1 MIRKNGTRFCAGGKI
16 MELEN
21 KKVLVVGTGISGIAA
36 TKLLNRHNAKVIL
49 LDNNEKVTE
58 DDIRNKMPEGIKAD
72 IIIGKLPNDL
82 VKSLDLVVL
91 SPGVPTDADF
101 VNEFRDA
108 NIPIWGEIELGYN
121 YAKGKLI
128 AITGTNGKTTTTTLV
143 GQIMKNYFKDV
154 YVIGNIGAPY
164 TDIADV
170 TTDETV
176 TVAEMSSFQL
186 ETINAFRPDA
196 SAILNIT
203 PDHLNRH
210 HTMEGYIEAKAHI
223 FKNQT
228 EKDILVLN
236 YEDKELRRLAETA
249 KTNVL
254 FFSSARKL
262 EYGIYLEGDYIIY
275 RAEEIENIV
284 CNINELKIFGTH
296 SYENVMAAVG
306 LAISME
312 VPMDIIKESIT
323 SFVAVEH
330 RIEYVD
336 TINGVEYYN
345 DSKGTNP
352 DASMKAIE
360 AMKTKTIL
368 IGGGYDKGSEYEE
381 WIQAF
386 GGKIKHL
393 ILLGQTKEK
402 IRDTAFRLGYK
413 DVTLCE
419 NLQEAVE
426 LSAKLAEVGE
436 CVLLSPACAS
446 WGMFKNFEE
455 RGCLFK
461 AYVHALKAN

>member
-1 MIRKNGTRFCAGGKI
+1 MD
-16 MELEN
+16 LEN

-36 TKLLNRHNAKVIL
+36 TKLLNRHNAEVIL
-49 LDNNEKVTE
+49 LDSNEKLTKQDV
-58 DDIRNKMPEGIKAD
+58 RGKMPEDIKAE
-72 IIIGKLPNDL
+72 IIIGKLS
-82 VKSLDLVVL
+82 KEMISTIDLVVL

-101 VNEFRDA
+101 VNELREA
-108 NIPIWGEIELGYN
+108 GIPIWGEIELGYN
-121 YAKGKLI
+121 FAKGPII
-128 AITGTNGKTTTTTLV
+128 AITGTNGKTTTTTLA
-143 GQIMKNYFKDV
+143 GQIMKNYYKDV

-164 TDIADV
+164 TDIADI
-170 TTDETV
+170 TTNDSV
-176 TVAEMSSFQL
+176 TVAEISSFQL
-186 ETINAFRPDA
+186 ETIDSFRPNA

-210 HTMEGYIEAKAHI
+210 HTMDGYIKAKANI
-223 FKNQT
+223 FKNQSSDDT
-228 EKDILVLN
+228 LVLN
-236 YEDKELRRLAETA
+236 YEDKILRNIAATA
-249 KTNVL
+249 NANVL

-284 CNINELKIFGTH
+284 CNVNDLKILGTH

-306 LAISME
+306 LAITMN
-312 VPMDIIKESIT
+312 VPMDIIKDSVT
-323 SFVAVEH
+323 AFVAVEH

-352 DASMKAIE
+352 DASMKAIQ
-360 AMKTKTIL
+360 AMKTNTIL
-368 IGGGYDKGSEYEE
+368 IGGGYDKGSEYED
-381 WIQAF
+381 WIGTF
-386 GGKIKHL
+386 GDKIKHL

-402 IRDTAFRLGYK
+402 IRDTAYRLGYRN
-413 DVTLCE
+413 VTLVE
-419 NLQEAVE
+419 DLKEAVE
-426 LSAKLAEVGE
+426 LSAQLAQVGE

-446 WGMFKNFEE
+446 WGMFKNYEE

>member
-1 MIRKNGTRFCAGGKI
+1 MD
-16 MELEN
+16 LEN
-21 KKVLVVGTGISGIAA
+21 KKVLVVGTGMSGIAA
-36 TKLLNRHNAKVIL
+36 TKLLNRHNAKVVL
-49 LDNNEKVTE
+49 LDSNDQLTE
-58 DDIRNKMPEGIKAD
+58 QDVRSKMPEGTEAEIV
-72 IIIGKLPNDL
+72 IGRLPED
-82 VKSLDLVVL
+82 VIASLDLVVL
-91 SPGVPTDADF
+91 SPGVPTDANF
-101 VNEFRDA
+101 VVELKNA
-108 NIPIWGEIELGYN
+108 GIPIWGEIELGYN
-121 YAKGKLI
+121 YAKGKLV

-143 GQIMKNYFKDV
+143 GQIMKNFYKSV
-154 YVIGNIGAPY
+154 YIIGNIGSPY
-164 TDIADV
+164 TDIADE
-170 TTDETV
+170 TTEETV

-186 ETINAFRPDA
+186 ETIHDFRPKA

-210 HTMEGYIEAKAHI
+210 HTMEGYIAAKANI
-223 FKNQT
+223 FKNQGEGDT
-228 EKDILVLN
+228 LVLN
-236 YEDKELRRLAETA
+236 YEDKALRSLAETA
-249 KTNVL
+249 NTNVL

-306 LAISME
+306 LAITLE
-312 VPMDIIKESIT
+312 VPMDVIKDSIT
-323 SFVAVEH
+323 AFVAVEH

-352 DASMKAIE
+352 DASIKAIE
-360 AMKTKTIL
+360 AMKTNTIL

-381 WIQAF
+381 WIKAF
-386 GGKIKHL
+386 GNKIKHL

-402 IRDTAFRLGYK
+402 IRDTAYRLGYIN
-413 DVTLCE
+413 VTLVE
-419 NLQEAVE
+419 DLKEAVE
-426 LSAKLAEVGE
+426 LASQLSEVGE

>member
-1 MIRKNGTRFCAGGKI
+1 MD
-16 MELEN
+16 LEN

-36 TKLLNRHNAKVIL
+36 TKLLNRHNAEVIL
-49 LDNNEKVTE
+49 LDSNEKLCENDV
-58 DDIRNKMPEGIKAD
+58 RGKMPEGTQAQIV
-72 IIIGKLPNDL
+72 IGRLPKEMIP
-82 VKSLDLVVL
+82 VIDLVVL

-101 VNEFRDA
+101 VLELKEA
-108 NIPIWGEIELGYN
+108 GIPIWGEIELGYHF
-121 YAKGKLI
+121 AKGKII

-143 GQIMKNYFKDV
+143 GQIMQNFYKSV

-164 TDIADV
+164 TEIADS

-176 TVAEMSSFQL
+176 TVAEISSFQL
-186 ETINAFRPDA
+186 ETIHDFKPDA

-210 HTMEGYIEAKAHI
+210 HTMEGYIAAKANI
-223 FKNQT
+223 FKNQGKEDT
-228 EKDILVLN
+228 LVLN
-236 YEDKELRRLAETA
+236 YEDKELRNLAETA
-249 KTNVL
+249 KANVL

-284 CNINELKIFGTH
+284 CNKNELKIFGTH

-306 LAISME
+306 LALTVG
-312 VPMDIIKESIT
+312 VPMDVIKDSIT
-323 SFVAVEH
+323 AFVAVEH

-381 WIQAF
+381 WIGAF
-386 GGKIKHL
+386 GSKIKHL
-393 ILLGQTKEK
+393 ILLGQTREK
-402 IRDTAFRLGYK
+402 IRDTAYRLGYTN
-413 DVTLCE
+413 VTLVDD
-419 NLQEAVE
+419 LKEAVE
-426 LSAKLAEVGE
+426 LAASMAQVDE

>member
-1 MIRKNGTRFCAGGKI
+1 

-36 TKLLNRHNAKVIL
+36 TKLLNRHNAIVIL
-49 LDNNEKVTE
+49 MDSNEKMTE
-58 DDIRNKMPEGIKAD
+58 QDVRGKMPEGIKAQ
-72 IIIGKLPNDL
+72 IVIGSLPKEM
-82 VKSLDLVVL
+82 VAQIDLVVL

-101 VNEFRDA
+101 VLELKNA
-108 NIPIWGEIELGYN
+108 GVPIWGEIELGYHF
-121 YAKGKLI
+121 AKGKII

-143 GQIMKNYFKDV
+143 GQIMKNYYQSV

-164 TDIADV
+164 TDIADE

-186 ETINAFRPDA
+186 ETVHDFKPDA

-210 HTMEGYIEAKAHI
+210 HTMEGYIAAKANI
-223 FKNQT
+223 FKNQDQNDT
-228 EKDILVLN
+228 LVLN
-236 YEDKELRRLAETA
+236 YEDKELRKLAEAA
-249 KTNVL
+249 KANVL
-254 FFSSARKL
+254 YFSSVRKL

-306 LAISME
+306 LAITLK
-312 VPMDIIKESIT
+312 VPMDIIKDSIT
-323 SFVAVEH
+323 AFVAVEH

-352 DASMKAIE
+352 DASIKAIE
-360 AMKTKTIL
+360 AMKEKTIL
-368 IGGGYDKGSEYEE
+368 IGGGYDKGSDYEE

-386 GGKIKHL
+386 GSKIKHL
-393 ILLGQTKEK
+393 VLLGQTREK
-402 IRDTAFRLGYK
+402 IRDTAYRLGYTN
-413 DVTLCE
+413 VTLVDD
-419 NLQEAVE
+419 LKEAVE

-446 WGMFKNFEE
+446 WGMFKNYEE

>member
-1 MIRKNGTRFCAGGKI
+1 MAHIRAGGKI
-16 MELEN
+16 MDLEN

-36 TKLLNRHNAKVIL
+36 TKLLNRHNAEVIL
-49 LDNNEKVTE
+49 LDSNVNITE
-58 DDIRNKMPEGIKAD
+58 SDVRSKMPEGIQAQ
-72 IIIGKLPNDL
+72 IVIGKLT
-82 VKSLDLVVL
+82 KEMIHTIDLVVL

-101 VNEFRDA
+101 VLELRDVG
-108 NIPIWGEIELGYN
+108 IPIWGEIELGYN
-121 YAKGKLI
+121 YAKGKI
-128 AITGTNGKTTTTTLV
+128 AAITGTNGKTTTTTLV
-143 GQIMKNYFKDV
+143 GQIMKNFYKSV

-164 TDIADV
+164 TDIADM

-176 TVAEMSSFQL
+176 TVAEISSFQL
-186 ETINAFRPDA
+186 ETIHNFRPNA

-210 HTMEGYIEAKAHI
+210 HTMEAYIEAKANI

-228 EKDILVLN
+228 QEDTLVLN
-236 YEDKELRRLAETA
+236 YEDKELRNLAEKSDA
-249 KTNVL
+249 NVL

-284 CNINELKIFGTH
+284 CNINDLKIFGTH

-306 LAISME
+306 LAITLD
-312 VPMDIIKESIT
+312 VPMDVIKDSIT
-323 SFVAVEH
+323 AFVAVEH

-336 TINGVEYYN
+336 TIKGVEYYN

-368 IGGGYDKGSEYEE
+368 IGGGYDKGSDFEE

-386 GGKIKHL
+386 GDKIKHL
-393 ILLGQTKEK
+393 ILLGQTREK
-402 IRDTAFRLGYK
+402 IRDTAYRMGYTN
-413 DVTLCE
+413 VTLVE
-419 NLQEAVE
+419 DLKEAVE
-426 LSAKLAEVGE
+426 LAAQLAEVDE

-461 AYVHALKAN
+461 AYVHALKTN

>member
-1 MIRKNGTRFCAGGKI
+1 MD
-16 MELEN
+16 LEN

-36 TKLLNRHNAKVIL
+36 TKLLNRHNAEVIL
-49 LDNNEKVTE
+49 LDSNDKVTE
-58 DDIRNKMPEGIKAD
+58 SDIRSKMPEGVEATIV
-72 IIIGKLPNDL
+72 IGALP
-82 VKSLDLVVL
+82 KEMIETISLVVL
-91 SPGVPTDADF
+91 SPGVPTDAEF
-101 VNEFRDA
+101 VLELKNA
-108 NIPIWGEIELGYN
+108 GIPIWGEIELGYHF
-121 YAKGKLI
+121 AKGKVV

-143 GQIMKNYFKDV
+143 GQIMKNYYQSV

-164 TDIADV
+164 TDIADL

-186 ETINAFRPDA
+186 ETIHNFRPDA

-210 HTMEGYIEAKAHI
+210 HTMEAYIDAKANV

-228 EKDILVLN
+228 KEDTLVLN
-236 YEDKELRRLAETA
+236 FEDKELRKLAERA
-249 KTNVL
+249 NANIL

-306 LAISME
+306 IALTLN
-312 VPMDIIKESIT
+312 VPMDVIKDSIT
-323 SFVAVEH
+323 AFVAVEH

-336 TINGVEYYN
+336 TIRGVEYYN

-360 AMKTKTIL
+360 AMKTKTVL

-386 GGKIKHL
+386 GDKIKHL

-402 IRDTAFRLGYK
+402 IRDTAYRMGYTN
-413 DVTLCE
+413 VTLAE
-419 NLQEAVE
+419 DLKEAVE
-426 LSAKLAEVGE
+426 LAASMAEVGE

>member
-1 MIRKNGTRFCAGGKI
+1 MAPKSAGGRI
-16 MELEN
+16 MDLEN

-36 TKLLNRHNAKVIL
+36 TKLLNRHNAEVIL
-49 LDNNEKVTE
+49 LDSNDKVTE
-58 DDIRNKMPEGIKAD
+58 SDIRSKMPEGVEATIV
-72 IIIGKLPNDL
+72 IGALP
-82 VKSLDLVVL
+82 KEMIETISLVVL
-91 SPGVPTDADF
+91 SPGVPTDAEF
-101 VNEFRDA
+101 VLELKNA
-108 NIPIWGEIELGYN
+108 GIPIWGEIELGYHF
-121 YAKGKLI
+121 AKGKVV

-143 GQIMKNYFKDV
+143 GQIMKNYYQSV

-164 TDIADV
+164 TDIADL

-186 ETINAFRPDA
+186 ETIHNFRPDA

-210 HTMEGYIEAKAHI
+210 HTMEAYIDAKANV

-228 EKDILVLN
+228 KEDTLVLN
-236 YEDKELRRLAETA
+236 FEDKELRKLAERA
-249 KTNVL
+249 NANIL

-306 LAISME
+306 IALTLN
-312 VPMDIIKESIT
+312 VPMDVIKDSIT
-323 SFVAVEH
+323 AFVAVEH

-336 TINGVEYYN
+336 TIRGVEYYN

-360 AMKTKTIL
+360 AMKTKTVL

-386 GGKIKHL
+386 GDKIKHL

-402 IRDTAFRLGYK
+402 IRDTAYRMGYTN
-413 DVTLCE
+413 VTLAE
-419 NLQEAVE
+419 DLKEAVE
-426 LSAKLAEVGE
+426 LAASMAEVGE

>member
-1 MIRKNGTRFCAGGKI
+1 MD
-16 MELEN
+16 LEN
-21 KKVLVVGTGISGIAA
+21 KKVLVVGTGMSGIAA
-36 TKLLNRHNAKVIL
+36 TKLLNRHNANVVL
-49 LDNNEKVTE
+49 LDSNDKLTE
-58 DDIRNKMPEGIKAD
+58 QEVRGKMPEDTKAD
-72 IIIGKLPNDL
+72 IIIGRLPDDL
-82 VKSLDLVVL
+82 VASLDLVVL

-101 VNEFRDA
+101 VITLKNA
-108 NIPIWGEIELGYN
+108 GIPIWGEIELGYN
-121 YAKGKLI
+121 YAKGKLV

-143 GQIMKNYFKDV
+143 GQIMKNFYKSV
-154 YVIGNIGAPY
+154 YVIGNIGSPY
-164 TDIADV
+164 TDIADE

-186 ETINAFRPDA
+186 ETIHDFRPDA

-210 HTMEGYIEAKAHI
+210 HTMEGYIEAKANI
-223 FKNQT
+223 FKNQGP
-228 EKDILVLN
+228 EDMLVLN
-236 YEDKELRRLAETA
+236 YEDKTLRGLAETA
-249 KTNVL
+249 NTNVL

-306 LAISME
+306 LAIAME
-312 VPMDIIKESIT
+312 VPMDIIKDSIT
-323 SFVAVEH
+323 AFVAVEH

-360 AMKTKTIL
+360 AMKTNTIL
-368 IGGGYDKGSEYEE
+368 IGGGYDKGSDYEE

-386 GGKIKHL
+386 GTKIKHL

-402 IRDTAFRLGYK
+402 IRDTAYRLGYTN
-413 DVTLCE
+413 VTLVE
-419 NLQEAVE
+419 DLKEAVE
-426 LSAKLAEVGE
+426 LASKLASVDE

-446 WGMFKNFEE
+446 WGMFKNYEE

>member
-1 MIRKNGTRFCAGGKI
+1 MD
-16 MELEN
+16 LEN

-36 TKLLNRHNAKVIL
+36 TKLLNRHNAEVIL
-49 LDNNEKVTE
+49 LDSNDKITE
-58 DDIRNKMPEGIKAD
+58 SDVRSKMPEGVEATIV
-72 IIIGKLPNDL
+72 IGALPKDMIETI
-82 VKSLDLVVL
+82 SLVVL
-91 SPGVPTDADF
+91 SPGVPTDAEF
-101 VNEFRDA
+101 VLELKNA
-108 NIPIWGEIELGYN
+108 GIPIWGEIELGYHF
-121 YAKGKLI
+121 AKGKVV

-143 GQIMKNYFKDV
+143 GQIMKNYYQSV

-164 TDIADV
+164 TDIADL

-186 ETINAFRPDA
+186 ETIHDFRPDA

-210 HTMEGYIEAKAHI
+210 HTMEAYIDAKANV

-228 EKDILVLN
+228 KEDTLVLN
-236 YEDKELRRLAETA
+236 YEDKELRKLAERSNA
-249 KTNVL
+249 NVL

-306 LAISME
+306 IALTLD
-312 VPMDIIKESIT
+312 VPMDVIKDSIT
-323 SFVAVEH
+323 AFVAVEH

-336 TINGVEYYN
+336 TIRGVEYYN

-360 AMKTKTIL
+360 AMKTKTVL

-386 GGKIKHL
+386 GDKIKHL

-402 IRDTAFRLGYK
+402 IRDTAYRMGYTN
-413 DVTLCE
+413 VTLVE
-419 NLQEAVE
+419 DLKEAVE
-426 LSAKLAEVGE
+426 LAASIAEVDE

>member
-1 MIRKNGTRFCAGGKI
+1 MD
-16 MELEN
+16 LEN

-36 TKLLNRHNAKVIL
+36 TKLLNRHNAKVVL
-49 LDNNEKVTE
+49 LDSNDQLTE
-58 DDIRNKMPEGIKAD
+58 QDVRSKMPEGTEAEIV
-72 IIIGKLPNDL
+72 IGRLPED
-82 VKSLDLVVL
+82 VIASLDLVVL
-91 SPGVPTDADF
+91 SPGVPTDANF
-101 VNEFRDA
+101 VVELKNA
-108 NIPIWGEIELGYN
+108 GIPIWGEIELGYN
-121 YAKGKLI
+121 YAKGKLV

-143 GQIMKNYFKDV
+143 GQIMKNFYKSV
-154 YVIGNIGAPY
+154 YIIGNIGSPY
-164 TDIADV
+164 TDIADE
-170 TTDETV
+170 TTEETV

-186 ETINAFRPDA
+186 ETIHDFRPKA

-210 HTMEGYIEAKAHI
+210 HTMEGYIAAKANI
-223 FKNQT
+223 FKNQGEGDT
-228 EKDILVLN
+228 LVLN
-236 YEDKELRRLAETA
+236 YEDKALRSLAETA
-249 KTNVL
+249 NTNVL

-306 LAISME
+306 LAITLE
-312 VPMDIIKESIT
+312 VPMDVIKDSIT
-323 SFVAVEH
+323 AFVAVEH

-352 DASMKAIE
+352 DASIKAIE
-360 AMKTKTIL
+360 AMKTNTIL

-381 WIQAF
+381 WIKAF
-386 GGKIKHL
+386 GNKIKHL

-402 IRDTAFRLGYK
+402 IRDTAYRLGYIN
-413 DVTLCE
+413 VTLVE
-419 NLQEAVE
+419 DLKEAVE
-426 LSAKLAEVGE
+426 LASQLSEVGE

>member
-1 MIRKNGTRFCAGGKI
+1 MDI
-16 MELEN
+16 EN

-36 TKLLNRHNAKVIL
+36 TKLLNRHNAEVIL
-49 LDNNEKVTE
+49 LDSNESINENDV
-58 DDIRNKMPEGIKAD
+58 RSKMPEGIKAK
-72 IIIGKLPNDL
+72 IVIGRIEKDL
-82 VKSLDLVVL
+82 IPQIDLVVL

-101 VNEFRDA
+101 VLELKEA
-108 NIPIWGEIELGYN
+108 GIPIWGEIELGYHF
-121 YAKGKLI
+121 AKGKI
-128 AITGTNGKTTTTTLV
+128 VAITGTNGKTTTTTLV
-143 GQIMKNYFKDV
+143 GQIMKNFYKSV

-164 TDIADV
+164 TEIADM

-176 TVAEMSSFQL
+176 TVAEISSFQL
-186 ETINAFRPDA
+186 ETIHDFKPDA

-210 HTMEGYIEAKAHI
+210 HTMEGYIAAKANI
-223 FKNQT
+223 FKNQGKEET
-228 EKDILVLN
+228 LVLN
-236 YEDKELRRLAETA
+236 YEDKELTRLAETA
-249 KTNVL
+249 NANVL

-306 LAISME
+306 LAITLG
-312 VPMDIIKESIT
+312 VPMDVIKDSIT

-360 AMKTKTIL
+360 AMKTKTVL
-368 IGGGYDKGSEYEE
+368 IAGGYDKGSEYDE

-386 GGKIKHL
+386 GSKIKHL

-402 IRDTAFRLGYK
+402 IRDTAYRLGYTN
-413 DVTLCE
+413 VTLVDD
-419 NLQEAVE
+419 LKEAVE
-426 LSAKLAEVGE
+426 LAASLAQVDE

>member
-1 MIRKNGTRFCAGGKI
+1 MD
-16 MELEN
+16 LEN
-21 KKVLVVGTGISGIAA
+21 KKVLVVGTGMSGIAA
-36 TKLLNRHNAKVIL
+36 TKLLNRHNANVVL
-49 LDNNEKVTE
+49 LDSNDKLTE
-58 DDIRNKMPEGIKAD
+58 QEVREKMPEGIKAE
-72 IIIGKLPNDL
+72 IVIGRIPDDL
-82 VKSLDLVVL
+82 IDSLDLVVL
-91 SPGVPTDADF
+91 SPGVPTDVEF
-101 VNEFRDA
+101 VVSLRNA
-108 NIPIWGEIELGYN
+108 GIPIWGEIELGYHF
-121 YAKGKLI
+121 AKGKLV

-143 GQIMKNYFKDV
+143 GQIMKNFYPNV
-154 YVIGNIGAPY
+154 YVIGNIGSPY
-164 TDIADV
+164 TDIADE

-186 ETINAFRPDA
+186 ETIHKFQPNA

-210 HTMEGYIEAKAHI
+210 HTMEEYIAAKANI
-223 FKNQT
+223 FKNQGPEDT
-228 EKDILVLN
+228 LVLN
-236 YEDKELRRLAETA
+236 YEDKALRSLAETA
-249 KTNVL
+249 NTNVL

-306 LAISME
+306 LAIALE
-312 VPMDIIKESIT
+312 VPMDIIKDSIT
-323 SFVAVEH
+323 AFVAVEH

-360 AMKTKTIL
+360 AMKTNTIL

-381 WIQAF
+381 WIQSF

-402 IRDTAFRLGYK
+402 IRDTAYRLGYTN
-413 DVTLCE
+413 VTLVE
-419 NLQEAVE
+419 DLKEAVE
-426 LSAKLAEVGE
+426 LASELAAVDE

-446 WGMFKNFEE
+446 WGMFQNYEE

>member
-1 MIRKNGTRFCAGGKI
+1 MD
-16 MELEN
+16 LEN
-21 KKVLVVGTGISGIAA
+21 KKVLVVGTGMSGIAA
-36 TKLLNRHNAKVIL
+36 TKLLNRHNAKVVL
-49 LDNNEKVTE
+49 LDSNDQLTE
-58 DDIRNKMPEGIKAD
+58 QDVRSKMPEGTEAEIV
-72 IIIGKLPNDL
+72 IGRLPED
-82 VKSLDLVVL
+82 VIASLDLVVL
-91 SPGVPTDADF
+91 SPGVPTDANF
-101 VNEFRDA
+101 VVELKNA
-108 NIPIWGEIELGYN
+108 GIPIWGEIELGYN
-121 YAKGKLI
+121 YAKGKLV

-143 GQIMKNYFKDV
+143 GQIMKNFYKSV
-154 YVIGNIGAPY
+154 YIIGNIGSPY
-164 TDIADV
+164 TDIADE
-170 TTDETV
+170 TTEETV

-186 ETINAFRPDA
+186 ETIHDFRPKA

-210 HTMEGYIEAKAHI
+210 HTMEGYIAAKANI
-223 FKNQT
+223 FKNQGEGDT
-228 EKDILVLN
+228 LVLN
-236 YEDKELRRLAETA
+236 YEDKALRSLAETA
-249 KTNVL
+249 NTNVL

-306 LAISME
+306 LAITLE
-312 VPMDIIKESIT
+312 VPMDVIKDSIT
-323 SFVAVEH
+323 AFVAVEH

-352 DASMKAIE
+352 DASIKAIE
-360 AMKTKTIL
+360 AMKTNTIL

-381 WIQAF
+381 WIKAF
-386 GGKIKHL
+386 GSKIKHL

-402 IRDTAFRLGYK
+402 IRDTAYRLGYIN
-413 DVTLCE
+413 VTLVE
-419 NLQEAVE
+419 DLKEAVE
-426 LSAKLAEVGE
+426 LASQLSEVGE

>member
-1 MIRKNGTRFCAGGKI
+1 

-36 TKLLNRHNAKVIL
+36 TKLLNRHNAEVIL
-49 LDNNEKVTE
+49 MDNNDKLTE
-58 DDIRNKMPEGIKAD
+58 QDVRAKMPDDVKAE
-72 IIIGKLPNDL
+72 IVIGKLPEEL
-82 VKSLDLVVL
+82 IASLDLVVL

-101 VNEFRDA
+101 VVELKEA
-108 NIPIWGEIELGYN
+108 GLPIWGEIELGYHC
-121 YAKGKLI
+121 AKGRLV

-143 GQIMKNYFKDV
+143 GQIMKNYFDSV

-164 TDIADV
+164 TDIADI
-170 TTDETV
+170 TNDETV

-186 ETINAFRPDA
+186 ETIHDFRPDA

-210 HTMEGYIEAKAHI
+210 HTMEGYIAAKANI
-223 FKNQT
+223 FKNQDEHDT
-228 EKDILVLN
+228 IVLN
-236 YEDKELRRLAETA
+236 YEDKVLRKIAEDA
-249 KTNVL
+249 KANVL

-306 LAISME
+306 LAITMN
-312 VPMDIIKESIT
+312 VPMDVIKDSIT
-323 SFVAVEH
+323 AFVAVEH

-360 AMKTKTIL
+360 AMKTKTVL
-368 IGGGYDKGSEYEE
+368 IGGGYDKGSDYEE
-381 WIQAF
+381 WISTF
-386 GGKIKHL
+386 GDKIKHL
-393 ILLGQTKEK
+393 VLLGQTKEK
-402 IRDTAFRLGYK
+402 IRDTAFRLGYTN
-413 DVTLCE
+413 VTLVE
-419 NLQEAVE
+419 DLKEAVE
-426 LSAKLAEVGE
+426 VSAKLASVGE

-446 WGMFKNFEE
+446 WGMFKNYEE

>member
-1 MIRKNGTRFCAGGKI
+1 MD
-16 MELEN
+16 LEN

-36 TKLLNRHNAKVIL
+36 TKLLNRHNAEVVL
-49 LDNNEKVTE
+49 LDSNEKLSEQDV
-58 DDIRNKMPEGIKAD
+58 RNKMPEDTKAQ
-72 IIIGKLPNDL
+72 IIIGRLPKE
-82 VKSLDLVVL
+82 VISSLDLVVL

-101 VNEFRDA
+101 VVELKEA
-108 NIPIWGEIELGYN
+108 GIPIWGEIELGYN
-121 YAKGKLI
+121 YAKGKVV

-143 GQIMKNYFKDV
+143 GQIMKNYFKNV

-164 TDIADV
+164 TDITDV
-170 TTDETV
+170 TTEETV
-176 TVAEMSSFQL
+176 TVAEISSFQL
-186 ETINAFRPDA
+186 ETIQSFKPDA

-210 HTMEGYIEAKAHI
+210 HTMEGYIEAKANI
-223 FKNQT
+223 FKNQDDNDT
-228 EKDILVLN
+228 LVLN

-249 KTNVL
+249 NTNVL
-254 FFSSARKL
+254 FFSSAHKL

-284 CNINELKIFGTH
+284 CNVNELKIFGTH

-306 LAISME
+306 LAITLK
-312 VPMDIIKESIT
+312 VPMDIIKDSII
-323 SFVAVEH
+323 SFSAVEH

-360 AMKTKTIL
+360 AMKTNTIL
-368 IGGGYDKGSEYEE
+368 IGGGYDKGSDYEE
-381 WIQAF
+381 WIGAF
-386 GGKIKHL
+386 GSKIKHL
-393 ILLGQTKEK
+393 VLLGQTREK
-402 IRDTAFRLGYK
+402 IRDTAYRLGYTN
-413 DVTLCE
+413 VTLVDD
-419 NLQEAVE
+419 LKEAVE
-426 LSAKLAEVGE
+426 LSARLAEVGD

-461 AYVHALKAN
+461 AYVYALKAN